1 MTLLREC
8 ASPGSRPFVNGTRRG
23 RRSLNDA
30 SMIRLGHIDYSN
42 CVPVHARLLERE
54 RPPGVQLVMGVPSE
68 LNEALAVGK
77 VDVAPCSSIEYARHQ
92 DEYVLLPD
100 LAIGSDGAVGS
111 ILMESSVPVEDLDGA
126 SVWMP
131 TASAT
136 SAVLL
141 RILLEMRYGVMP
153 QYSWFHQADAGD
165 PVGVHAKAV
174 LRIGDVALR
183 RVAPPGRHVLDL
195 GEAWTDWTGLPFAF
209 AVWQARLNDNIAAE
223 LRVLHTCLLDSLDFF
238 RQHDEE
244 LSRRHAPRFGIA
256 PDRLLAY
263 WRSLRYRLDPRM
275 QEGLLR
281 FYARAAELGEAPR
294 VSRLNWLDVAAP
306 ERR

>member
-1 MTLLREC
+1 
-8 ASPGSRPFVNGTRRG
+8 
-23 RRSLNDA
+23 
-30 SMIRLGHIDYSN
+30 MIRLGHIDYSN
-42 CVPVHARLLERE
+42 CVPVHSRLLERQ
-54 RPPGVQLVMGVPSE
+54 RPPGIQLVMGVPSE

-77 VDVAPCSSIEYARHQ
+77 VDVAPCSSIEYARHH

-100 LAIGSDGAVGS
+100 LVIGSEGAVGS
-111 ILMESSVPVEDLDGA
+111 ILMESSVPIEELADA
-126 SVWMP
+126 SVWIP

-141 RILLEMRYGVMP
+141 RILLEKRYGVIP
-153 QYSWFHQADAGD
+153 RYSWFHQADAGD

-195 GEAWTDWTGLPFAF
+195 GEAWTHWTGLPFAF
-209 AVWQARLNDNIAAE
+209 AVWQARLTEDNAAE
-223 LRVLHTCLLDSLDFF
+223 LRELHASLLDSLDFF
-238 RQHDEE
+238 HEHDED
-244 LSRRHAPRFGIA
+244 LARRHAPRFGIT

-275 QEGLLR
+275 QEGLLH
-281 FYARAAELGEAPR
+281 FFALAADLGEAPA